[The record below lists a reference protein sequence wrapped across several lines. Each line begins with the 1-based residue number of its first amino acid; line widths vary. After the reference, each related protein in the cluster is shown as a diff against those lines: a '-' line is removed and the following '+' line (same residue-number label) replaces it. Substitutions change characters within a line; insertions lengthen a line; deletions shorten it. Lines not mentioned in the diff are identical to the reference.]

1 MVNQPMD
8 AVRPQDRTT
17 AARDRARR
25 NRGVLRSWGRLRSW
39 RGAVAL
45 GGLAAGVIMITGAF
59 LPWVFTFAGL
69 IGIPGVRGSNGRVLA
84 AAGVV
89 IALAGLAHAA
99 RGGRVSRWLI
109 GLGGFLAT
117 GFSGFLLLQ
126 LAASMRSLST
136 DSMVAARSGPGLWVT
151 AAGSVL
157 AFATMFLPA
166 SAQQTL
172 VHRDGAGP
180 GLRAW
185 AADLHSTGLRRGIQI
200 TLGVFWLAD
209 GALQLQPFM
218 FGRGFADQ
226 VLLPA
231 YMGSPSGV
239 TGPALAFTRLVLHA
253 PAAWNT
259 AFAVTQLL
267 LGLGLL
273 WRPSVRAALAASI
286 AWALAVWWFGEGL
299 GGVLSGSASP
309 LTGAPGA
316 VILYALL
323 AVVAWPVSS
332 RAGDAGRR
340 PGEPVAAGSPLGL
353 TGSRVAWLVLWGS
366 FAYFILQPACRA
378 PGALRDTL
386 TGLASG
392 EPGWVGAMD
401 RGVAGAAGSHGLAIS
416 IGLAVVFVAA
426 GFGVFWPLIARAA
439 LLLSA
444 IAGVAIWVLGE
455 NFGALLTGHGTDP
468 NSGLL
473 LAALAV
479 AFWPPSR
486 RPAADAS
493 PVQRGDQAEVR
504 EETGSSP
511 CGRPGPRHIGGA
523 RPAGEVPNTA

>member
-1 MVNQPMD
+1 
-8 AVRPQDRTT
+8 
-17 AARDRARR
+17 
-25 NRGVLRSWGRLRSW
+25 
-39 RGAVAL
+39 
-45 GGLAAGVIMITGAF
+45 MITGAF

-69 IGIPGVRGSNGRVLA
+69 IGIPGVRGSNGRILA

-89 IALAGLAHAA
+89 IALAGLAHAV
-99 RGGRVSRWLI
+99 RGGRVSRWVI
-109 GLGGFLAT
+109 GLAGFLAT

-136 DSMVAARSGPGLWVT
+136 DTMVAARSGPGLWVT

-166 SAQQTL
+166 SSQQTL
-172 VHRDGAGP
+172 VRRDGATP

-185 AADLHSTGLRRGIQI
+185 AADSESTGLRRGLQI
-200 TLGVFWLAD
+200 ALGAAWLAD

-218 FGRGFADQ
+218 FGRGFANQ
-226 VLLPA
+226 ILMPA

-323 AVVAWPVSS
+323 AVLAWPVPA
-332 RAGDAGRR
+332 RNPADAAAGR
-340 PGEPVAAGSPLGL
+340 PGAPVAAGSPLGL
-353 TGSRVAWLVLWGS
+353 TGARVAWLVLWGS
-366 FAYFILQPACRA
+366 FAYFILQPASRA
-378 PGALRDTL
+378 PGGLQDTFA
-386 TGLASG
+386 GLASG
-392 EPGWVGAMD
+392 EPGWVAAMD
-401 RGVAGAAGSHGLAIS
+401 RGVASAAGPHALAIS

-426 GFGVFWPLIARAA
+426 GFGVFWPVTARAA
-439 LLLSA
+439 LALSM
-444 IAGVAIWVLGE
+444 IAGAAIWVLGE
-455 NFGALLTGHGTDP
+455 NFGGLLTGQGTDL
-468 NSGLL
+468 NTGLL
-473 LAALAV
+473 LILLAA
-479 AFWPPSR
+479 AFWPLGR
-486 RPAADAS
+486 RPAAAVSPAQSQGPGPDAGRNRLIAARAGRAPRNWWCS
-493 PVQRGDQAEVR
+493 A
-504 EETGSSP
+504 
-511 CGRPGPRHIGGA
+511 GRPGPGHGLA
-523 RPAGEVPNTA
+523 WLA

>member
-1 MVNQPMD
+1 MANQPMD
-8 AVRPQDRTT
+8 AVRPQARTT
-17 AARDRARR
+17 ATRDR
-25 NRGVLRSWGRLRSW
+25 VLRSWGVLRSW
-39 RGAVAL
+39 RGAVGL
-45 GGLAAGVIMITGAF
+45 GGLGAGAIMITGAF

-69 IGIPGVRGSNGRVLA
+69 IAIPGVRGSNGRILA

-89 IALAGLAHAA
+89 IALAGLAHAV

-109 GLGGFLAT
+109 GLAGFLAT

-151 AAGSVL
+151 AAGSAL

-166 SAQQTL
+166 SSQQTL
-172 VHRDGAGP
+172 VRRDGATP

-185 AADLHSTGLRRGIQI
+185 AADLESTGLRRGLQI
-200 TLGVFWLAD
+200 VLGIAWLAD

-218 FGRGFADQ
+218 FGRGFANQ
-226 VLLPA
+226 ILMPA

-323 AVVAWPVSS
+323 AVVAWPVPA
-332 RAGDAGRR
+332 RNAAAVRQ
-340 PGEPVAAGSPLGL
+340 PGQPVAAGSPLGL
-353 TGSRVAWLVLWGS
+353 TGSRAAWLVLWGS
-366 FAYFILQPACRA
+366 FAYLVLQPACRA

-392 EPGWVGAMD
+392 EPEWVAAMD
-401 RGVAGAAGSHGLAIS
+401 RGVASTAGPHGLAIS

-426 GFGVFWPLIARAA
+426 GFGVFWPVTARAA
-439 LLLSA
+439 LVLSA
-444 IAGVAIWVLGE
+444 IAGLAIWVLGE
-455 NFGALLTGHGTDP
+455 NFGGLLTGQGTDP
-468 NSGLL
+468 SSGLL
-473 LAALAV
+473 LAALAA
-479 AFWPPSR
+479 AFWPLSR
-486 RPAADAS
+486 QPVAAVS
-493 PVQRGDQAEVR
+493 PDQSQARALVQ
-504 EETGSSP
+504 EETG
-511 CGRPGPRHIGGA
+511 
-523 RPAGEVPNTA
+523 

>member
-1 MVNQPMD
+1 M
-8 AVRPQDRTT
+8 
-17 AARDRARR
+17 
-25 NRGVLRSWGRLRSW
+25 LRSW
-39 RGAVAL
+39 RGAVGL

-69 IGIPGVRGSNGRVLA
+69 IGIPGVRGSNGRILA

-89 IALAGLAHAA
+89 IALAGLAHAV

-109 GLGGFLAT
+109 GLGSFLAT

-136 DSMVAARSGPGLWVT
+136 DTMVAARSGPGLWVT
-151 AAGSVL
+151 AAGSAL

-166 SAQQTL
+166 SSQQTL
-172 VHRDGAGP
+172 VRQDGATP

-185 AADLHSTGLRRGIQI
+185 AADRHSTGLRRGIQLA
-200 TLGVFWLAD
+200 LGGLWLAD

-218 FGRGFADQ
+218 FGRGFANQ
-226 VLLPA
+226 ILMPA
-231 YMGSPSGV
+231 SMGSPSGV
-239 TGPALAFTRLVLHA
+239 TGPALALTRLVLHA

-323 AVVAWPVSS
+323 AVVAWPA
-332 RAGDAGRR
+332 RNAPPARR
-340 PGEPVAAGSPLGL
+340 GGPVAAGSPLGL
-353 TGSRVAWLVLWGS
+353 AGARAAWLVLWGS

-378 PGALRDTL
+378 PGGLRDTFA
-386 TGLASG
+386 GLASG
-392 EPGWVGAMD
+392 EPGWVVAMD
-401 RGVAGAAGSHGLAIS
+401 RGVASAAGPHGPAIS
-416 IGLAVVFVAA
+416 IGLAVVFVAG
-426 GFGVFWPLIARAA
+426 GFGVF
-439 LLLSA
+439 
-444 IAGVAIWVLGE
+444 
-455 NFGALLTGHGTDP
+455 
-468 NSGLL
+468 
-473 LAALAV
+473 
-479 AFWPPSR
+479 
-486 RPAADAS
+486 
-493 PVQRGDQAEVR
+493 
-504 EETGSSP
+504 
-511 CGRPGPRHIGGA
+511 
-523 RPAGEVPNTA
+523 

>member
-8 AVRPQDRTT
+8 AARPLDPPAATGVRALRS
-17 AARDRARR
+17 
-25 NRGVLRSWGRLRSW
+25 RGVLRSW
-39 RGAVAL
+39 RGAVGL

-69 IGIPGVRGSNGRVLA
+69 IGIPGVRGSNGRILA

-89 IALAGLAHAA
+89 IALAGLAHAV

-109 GLGGFLAT
+109 GLAGFLAT

-126 LAASMRSLST
+126 LAASMQSLST
-136 DSMVAARSGPGLWVT
+136 DTMVAARSGPGLWVT
-151 AAGSVL
+151 AAGSAM

-166 SAQQTL
+166 SSQQTL
-172 VHRDGAGP
+172 VRRDGATP

-185 AADLHSTGLRRGIQI
+185 AADLESTRLRRGLQI
-200 TLGVFWLAD
+200 ALGAAWLAD
-209 GALQLQPFM
+209 AALQLQPFM
-218 FGRGFADQ
+218 FGRGFAYQ
-226 VLLPA
+226 ILMPA
-231 YMGSPSGV
+231 YMGSPAGV

-273 WRPSVRAALAASI
+273 WRPAVRAALAASI

-323 AVVAWPVSS
+323 ALVAWPVQA
-332 RAGDAGRR
+332 RNAEAGR
-340 PGEPVAAGSPLGL
+340 PGEPVAVGSPLGL
-353 TGSRVAWLVLWGS
+353 TGARAAWLVLWGS

-378 PGALRDTL
+378 PGGLQDTFA
-386 TGLASG
+386 GLASG
-392 EPGWVGAMD
+392 EPGWVAAMD
-401 RGVAGAAGSHGLAIS
+401 RGVASAAGPHGLAIS

-426 GFGVFWPLIARAA
+426 GFGVFWPVTTRAA
-439 LLLSA
+439 LALSV

-455 NFGALLTGHGTDP
+455 NFGGLLTGQGTDP

-473 LAALAV
+473 LILLAT
-479 AFWPPSR
+479 AFWPLSR
-486 RPAADAS
+486 RPAAAVS
-493 PVQRGDQAEVR
+493 PGQRQDRVLVP
-504 EETGSSP
+504 EETG
-511 CGRPGPRHIGGA
+511 
-523 RPAGEVPNTA
+523 